1 MLAATGTA
9 SMLGMERIYHLT
21 GTGRQALECPHSGLP
36 QAIRQLLGAIGF
48 ATHFDE
54 IAASLARYDKRDI
67 LARLEDLEAIGL
79 VESIAVEWLAALL
92 ELGSYAAEPRAV
104 AR

>member
-1 MLAATGTA
+1 
-9 SMLGMERIYHLT
+9 MERIYHLT
-21 GTGRQALECPHSGLP
+21 EAGSDAVACRNSGMP
-36 QAIRQLLGAIGF
+36 QAIRQLLAAIGF

-54 IAASLARYDKRDI
+54 IAASLARYNQRDI

-92 ELGSYAAEPRAV
+92 ETGSYAAEPRAA

>member
-1 MLAATGTA
+1 MD
-9 SMLGMERIYHLT
+9 RIYHLT
-21 GTGRQALECPHSGLP
+21 QAGRQALEHLDSGLP

-54 IAASLARYDKRDI
+54 MAASLDRYDQRDI

-92 ELGSYAAEPRAV
+92 EIGSYAAEPRAA